1 VDHAFRPGYRAL
13 RRGRYSVPGGI
24 YLVSVV
30 TQRRVRWFSESL
42 LARVMCQNLHNPNA
56 LGDSRNLCS
65 VVMPDHFHLLI
76 QLQDLPLQNVIKRLK
91 SRSAVLLNRE
101 IGRNGRFWAPGF
113 HDHALR
119 REEDLIAVARYVVA
133 NPLRAHLV
141 KRLGDYPYWNAIWL

>member
-13 RRGRYSVPGGI
+13 RKGRYSVPGGI

-30 TQRRVRWFSESL
+30 TERRVRWFSEPL
-42 LARVMCQNLHNPNA
+42 LAQVMCQNLHNANA

-65 VVMPDHFHLLI
+65 VVMPDHFHLLV
-76 QLQDLPLQNVIKRLK
+76 QLHNLPVQHVINRLK

-119 REEDLIAVARYVVA
+119 REEDLITVARYVVA
-133 NPLRAHLV
+133 NPLRAGLV
-141 KRLGDYPYWNAIWL
+141 KRLGDYPYWNAVWL